1 MKELTGTP
9 VSTGI
14 AIGKAFLFIED
25 DFPEIP
31 RWPIQKAQIEDE
43 WKRFTAAAQSLS
55 GAIQALIER
64 TEHEKNKEQRE
75 ILQVHLMML
84 EDADFQEQV
93 REHLEKDKQNIEWSV
108 WTVSHNLTQKLLE
121 SPSAYL
127 RERAIDISDMSRQ
140 LLRRMLSSTQ
150 VSLADLAEDVIVVS
164 HDLMPSQTLNMNKTH
179 VKALIMDAGSATSHT
194 AILARSFDI
203 PAVLGLSI
211 CTKEINAGDT
221 LIVDGNEGKV
231 IINPDPETL
240 AEYTSALIHFEKM
253 SLENF
258 MLSDLAAQSRDGQA
272 FRLMA
277 NIELPSE
284 AGKAFKFGA
293 QGIGLFRS
301 EFLFLAANGA
311 LDEEKQFAAYRGV
324 IKAASGRPVKIRT
337 FDLGGDKILAK
348 FFPKK
353 EKNPLLGWRAIRFG
367 LAMPEIFKAQLRAIL
382 RAAVFGNAEIIFP
395 LISCIEEFEQAC
407 AFLNEAKE
415 ECRKNGQPIAESIKT
430 GVMIEVPSAA
440 LSAAILAQK
449 ADFFSI
455 GTNDL
460 VQYTLAVDRGNEK
473 VNYLA
478 NVLHP
483 AVLRLI
489 KTAIDAAREAGIP
502 AAMCGEMAGIPLYT
516 PLLAGLGLEEFSM
529 SASSIPDVKRA
540 LRGAAITDCG
550 ELAEKALRAERHDEI
565 KRLLDQ
571 FTAAHFPQNA
581 RVL

>member
-1 MKELTGTP
+1 MKELTGIP

-25 DFPEIP
+25 EFPEIP
-31 RWPIQKAQIEDE
+31 RWPIQKAQIEAE
-43 WKRFTAAAQSLS
+43 WKRFTAAAKSISS
-55 GAIQALIER
+55 GLHSLIER
-64 TEHEKNKEQRE
+64 TKRDKNKEQRE
-75 ILQVHLMML
+75 ILQAHLLML

-93 REHLEKDKQNIEWSV
+93 RERLEKDKQNIEWSV
-108 WTVSHNLTQKLLE
+108 WTVAHNLTQKLLA

-127 RERAIDISDMSRQ
+127 RERAIDIADMARQ
-140 LLRRMLSSTQ
+140 LLSKLLSTTS
-150 VSLADLAEDVIVVS
+150 VSLADLAEDVIIVS
-164 HDLMPSQTLNMNKTH
+164 QDLMPSQTLNMDKTH

-203 PAVLGLSI
+203 PAVLGLST

-231 IINPDPETL
+231 IINPDPQTL
-240 AEYTSALIHFEKM
+240 AAYTSALIHFEKM

-258 MLSDLAAQSRDGQA
+258 MLGDLTAQTRDEKR

-293 QGIGLFRS
+293 EGIGLFRS
-301 EFLFLAANGA
+301 EFLFLAADGEI
-311 LDEEKQFAAYRGV
+311 EEENQFAAYRDV
-324 IKAASGRPVKIRT
+324 IKAAGGRPVKIRT
-337 FDLGGDKILAK
+337 FDLGGDKIFAK

-353 EKNPLLGWRAIRFG
+353 EKNPLLGWRAIRFS
-367 LAMPEIFKAQLRAIL
+367 LAMPEIFKTQLRAIL
-382 RAAVFGNAEIIFP
+382 RASAYGNAEIIFP

-407 AFLNEAKE
+407 ALLEEAKE
-415 ECRKNGQPIAESIKT
+415 ECRKSGRPIAETIKT
-430 GVMIEVPSAA
+430 GVMIEVPAA
-440 LSAAILAQK
+440 AVSAAILAKK

-460 VQYTLAVDRGNEK
+460 IQYALAVDRGNEK

-478 NVLHP
+478 RVLHP

-489 KTAIDAAREAGIP
+489 KTAIDAAHEAGKP
-502 AAMCGEMAGIPLYT
+502 AAMCGEMAGFPRYT
-516 PLLAGLGLEEFSM
+516 PLLAGMGLDEFSM
-529 SASSIPDVKRA
+529 SASSIPEVKRA
-540 LRGAAITDCG
+540 LRAVAHADCVR
-550 ELAEKALRAERHDEI
+550 LADDALRCSRRDEI
-565 KRLLDQ
+565 KRLLDA
-571 FTAAHFPQNA
+571 FAATHSALGDA
-581 RVL
+581 R